1 MPPPPRS
8 VSVFLQPKKRAPQTH
23 INTLI
28 YHHSTVSVHHG
39 GKTATVPLKAAYTL
53 QQIPIQFQSHSKER
67 CLVVVLFIHFMYVFS
82 PFWSPGWPHHDLS
95 KCVDSSLPSYELEQS
110 LHILL
115 QTDGVVCHFSDNSN
129 NDCSLSLSKVFFFL
143 ATVLNMGAE
152 LLHNHFLMC
161 CWHCRIER
169 ALTKTG
175 VYSDFC
181 CTSIKNCVKLSIDF
195 WYSISCVSFYFTRL

>member
-1 MPPPPRS
+1 MLKPKPIIRPHIDYKALWFIAYSLKKMFMVFFTCCFQSAYTFVLMMDKMDSPPPPRS

-67 CLVVVLFIHFMYVFS
+67 CLVVVLFIHFIYVFS

-95 KCVDSSLPSYELEQS
+95 KCVDSSLPSHELEQS

-115 QTDGVVCHFSDNSN
+115 QTDGVVCHCSDNSN
-129 NDCSLSLSKVFFFL
+129 NDCSLSLSKVFFSL
-143 ATVLNMGAE
+143 P
-152 LLHNHFLMC
+152 
-161 CWHCRIER
+161 
-169 ALTKTG
+169 
-175 VYSDFC
+175 
-181 CTSIKNCVKLSIDF
+181 LS
-195 WYSISCVSFYFTRL
+195 